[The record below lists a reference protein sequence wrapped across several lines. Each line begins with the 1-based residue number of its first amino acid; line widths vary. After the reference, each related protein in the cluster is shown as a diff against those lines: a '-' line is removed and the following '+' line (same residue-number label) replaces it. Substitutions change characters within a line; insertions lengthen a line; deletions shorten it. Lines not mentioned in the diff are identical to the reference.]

1 MSKTRVLLVEDE
13 LALGKITS
21 AALGLNEFNV
31 QWAKDGEEGWRIF
44 QEHEFDICVLDIMM
58 PKVDGYTLAKQ
69 IRNINPSIPIIFL
82 SARTLTEDIVKGFEL
97 GGNDYLRKPY
107 SIEEL
112 TIRMRSL
119 LKMNISEQSKAP
131 LFKWGSISYDYE
143 AMKLIVDKTTH
154 LLTFKENEIFNI
166 LINNKSTIVKR
177 ADILME
183 IWGDDNYFNAR
194 SMDVFITKLRK
205 YLAPEPSM
213 KIVNL
218 RGIGY
223 KLIIEQLNK

>member
-13 LALGKITS
+13 IALGKITS
-21 AALGLNEFNV
+21 TALGLNEFNV
-31 QWAKDGEEGWRIF
+31 VWAKDGEEGWRIF
-44 QEHEFDICVLDIMM
+44 QEHTFDICVLDIMM

-69 IRNINPSIPIIFL
+69 IRTLDPTIPIIFL

-119 LKMNISEQSKAP
+119 LKMNITDQPKTAI
-131 LFKWGSISYDYE
+131 FKLGVVSYDYD
-143 AMKLIVDKTTH
+143 AMKLIVDNTTH

-166 LINNKSTIVKR
+166 LINRKSTIVKR
-177 ADILME
+177 TDILME

-205 YLAPEPSM
+205 YLAPDPNI

-223 KLIIEQLNK
+223 KLIIEQMT

>member
-1 MSKTRVLLVEDE
+1 MSKTKVLLVEDE
-13 LALGKITS
+13 QALGKITS
-21 AALGLNEFNV
+21 TALGLNEFIV
-31 QWAKDGEEGWRIF
+31 DWAKDGEEGWRLF
-44 QEHEFDICVLDIMM
+44 QEQTYDICVLDIMM

-69 IRNINPSIPIIFL
+69 IRNINAHIPIIFL

-119 LKMNISEQSKAP
+119 LKMNIAEQPKTAV
-131 LFKWGSISYDYE
+131 FKWGMVTYDYD
-143 AMKLIVDKTTH
+143 AMKLIVDQTTH

-166 LINNKSTIVKR
+166 LIHHKSAIVKR
-177 ADILME
+177 SDILME

-205 YLAPEPSM
+205 YLAPEPHI

-223 KLIIEQLNK
+223 KLILEQAQ